1 MPTSWLEPRFRG
13 STLLRLGRLRLPP
26 ILNSAFTLWTADLG
40 SSQDRSGLV
49 KRPRQRA
56 YRLPTYLQSEEG
68 IWGGGQVSAASVPG
82 RQ

>member
-1 MPTSWLEPRFRG
+1 MARAKIPRKQLIEIG
-13 STLLRLGRLRLPP
+13 VVTLATDPK
-26 ILNSAFTLWTADLG
+26 SAFALCTADLG
-40 SSQDRSGLV
+40 SSQDRPGLV
-49 KRPRQRA
+49 KCPMQRA

>member
-1 MPTSWLEPRFRG
+1 MSKGWLEPRSHG
-13 STLLRLGRLRLPP
+13 SSSLRLGWLRLPP
-26 ILNSAFTLWTADLG
+26 TLKSAFTLCTADLG
-40 SSQDRSGLV
+40 SSQDRPGLV
-49 KRPRQRA
+49 KCPMQRA